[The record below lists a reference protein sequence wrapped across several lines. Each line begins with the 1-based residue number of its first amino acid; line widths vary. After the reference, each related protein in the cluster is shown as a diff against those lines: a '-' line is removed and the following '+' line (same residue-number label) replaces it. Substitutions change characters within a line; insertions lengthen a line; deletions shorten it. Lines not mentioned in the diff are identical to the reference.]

1 MPGVPSVQLTMQSLA
16 FSDDLRRVQIHGL
29 DLTAKRALAVRLRAR
44 DAQISGLAA
53 WARSARLSPPLRCA
67 LLLGIG
73 LALGVAAALFWRAAG
88 ASGDDDEKR
97 RWPAVARAALSGL
110 PGLAASVVVIA
121 LDQEQAKPIAYASAA
136 GAGLSVLLLLW
147 LVNARVPKIFSSF
160 TGF

>member
-1 MPGVPSVQLTMQSLA
+1 
-16 FSDDLRRVQIHGL
+16 
-29 DLTAKRALAVRLRAR
+29 
-44 DAQISGLAA
+44 
-53 WARSARLSPPLRCA
+53 
-67 LLLGIG
+67 
-73 LALGVAAALFWRAAG
+73 
-88 ASGDDDEKR
+88 
-97 RWPAVARAALSGL
+97 VARAALSGL